1 MTLSFKNL
9 FFGVGTLFLFFAF
22 LILAKTILI
31 PLAFAL
37 LISFILYPLVTR
49 YERWGMSP
57 LFAAFLSIFTMIII
71 IAGGLFLFSTQII
84 DLTRDFSDIQDKI
97 LVVFADLTLYINK
110 NLNFLPTIEKGELL
124 ERIKSW
130 ITESSGSLVQQTF
143 SSTASFV
150 TGLFLTII
158 YTFLILIYRGGIIN
172 AFSKFF
178 PYNKTAQ
185 AHQMFSSVQK
195 VGQQYLSGM
204 LIIIVILGL
213 VNSIGLLI
221 IGIDHPFLFGFLAA
235 ILAIIPYV
243 GTTIGAAIP
252 VVYTLVTNDSAWM
265 ALAVMI
271 LFWAVQVI
279 ESNFLT
285 PKIVGGNLKVNALT
299 AILSIIVGASVWGV
313 AGMILFLPFAAMLR
327 VFCEEYDELKA
338 IALLIGEQNNI
349 EEEEGR
355 AKFLTR
361 WRDRIMAWFS

>member
-9 FFGVGTLFLFFAF
+9 FFGIGTLFLFFAF

-37 LISFILYPLVTR
+37 LLSFILYPLATR
-49 YERWGMSP
+49 YELWGMNA
-57 LFAAFLSIFTMIII
+57 LFAAFLSIFTMLII
-71 IAGGLFLFSTQII
+71 IAGGVFLFSTQII
-84 DLTRDFSDIQDKI
+84 DLSRDFTDIQDKI
-97 LVVFADLTLYINK
+97 LIVFADITLFANK

-124 ERIKSW
+124 ERIKKW
-130 ITESSGSLVQQTF
+130 LTESSGSLVQQTF
-143 SSTASFV
+143 SSTASVV

-172 AFSKFF
+172 AFSRFF
-178 PYNKTAQ
+178 PENKRAQ
-185 AHQMFSSVQK
+185 AYMMFSSVQK

-204 LIIIVILGL
+204 LIIIVILGTI
-213 VNSIGLLI
+213 NSIGLLI
-221 IGIDHPFLFGFLAA
+221 IGIEHPFLFGFLAA
-235 ILAIIPYV
+235 VLAIIPYV
-243 GTTIGAAIP
+243 GTTLGAAIP
-252 VVYTLVTNDSAWM
+252 VVYALVTYDSAWM

-271 LFWAVQVI
+271 MFWAVQVV

-299 AILSIIVGASVWGV
+299 AILSIIIGASVWGV

-327 VFCEEYDELKA
+327 VFCDEYDDLKA
-338 IALLIGEQNNI
+338 IALLIGEQNNS
-349 EEEEGR
+349 EEVGR

-361 WRDRIMAWFS
+361 WRERIKGWFSK